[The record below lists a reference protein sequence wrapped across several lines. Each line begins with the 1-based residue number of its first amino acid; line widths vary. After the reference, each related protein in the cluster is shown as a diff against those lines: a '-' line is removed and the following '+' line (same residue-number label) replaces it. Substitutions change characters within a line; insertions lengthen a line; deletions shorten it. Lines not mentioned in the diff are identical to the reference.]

1 MLLAFFDVKLAIE
14 NLSMILS
21 GLPMT
26 IYVSLI
32 SMGIGMVLG
41 LFISLARQSANK
53 LLQIPARIYISFM
66 RRTPMLVFL
75 FLIYFGLPAAGIE
88 FTAFQSALIGFGLN
102 SAAYIAEVN
111 RAALSS
117 VEYGQWEAS
126 YSLGLGYRDTL
137 LGVIL
142 PQATRIAI
150 PPLTNIFL
158 DLVKA
163 TSLAAV
169 ITVPELFQKT
179 QIAAGRSYDTMTMY
193 ILVALIYWPLCSLI
207 AFIQERL
214 EGYFNRFVN

>member
-14 NLSMILS
+14 NLPLILS

-66 RRTPMLVFL
+66 RGTPMLVFL

>member
-14 NLSMILS
+14 NLPMILS

-66 RRTPMLVFL
+66 RGTPMLVFL

>member
-1 MLLAFFDVKLAIE
+1 MTLAFFDTQLAIE
-14 NLSMILS
+14 NLPLILS

-26 IYVSLI
+26 IYVSFI

-41 LFISLARQSANK
+41 LFISLARRSEK
-53 LLQIPARIYISFM
+53 KILRWPARVYISFM
-66 RRTPMLVFL
+66 RGTPMLVFL
-75 FLIYFGLPAAGIE
+75 FLIYFGLPAVGLE
-88 FTAFQSALIGFGLN
+88 FTAFQSAIIGFGLN

-111 RAALSS
+111 RSALSS
-117 VEYGQWEAS
+117 VDHGQWEAS
-126 YSLGLGYRDTL
+126 YSLGLGYRSTL
-137 LGVIL
+137 MGIVL
-142 PQATRIAI
+142 PQAIRIAI
-150 PPLTNIFL
+150 PPLTNVFL

-193 ILVALIYWPLCSLI
+193 LLVALIYWPLCSLI
-207 AFIQERL
+207 AFIQDRF